1 MKRTEYARGA
11 GGSLVANREVG
22 GSGAPIV
29 YVAGGTMPIEVMHE
43 DPLHDRFLQGLAA
56 FGRLFVFDRRGIGAS
71 DPPDWDQPLIP
82 QWVDD
87 LMSVLDSRGL
97 EGVTVVGHEAGASVG
112 LGAAARAPD
121 VVARLALLH
130 GPAGDAES
138 WQQTIAE
145 WQGRMAA
152 VTARDPDAGERLLHD
167 TMPSRASDPVFR
179 AWIDRAGRLG
189 ASPAT
194 AGRIWD
200 AVFESPRDAMG
211 VPFERIETPTLV
223 LHRAQC
229 TIVPVSGS
237 ESLAARLPHG
247 RLVMLPGADYTPYA
261 GDVDAL
267 VAEIGAFVGGD
278 YRAPPPERPMLAL
291 LFTDLVGSTERAAA
305 SGDAAWRGMLARHDE
320 LVRAAIARHGGTVV
334 KTTGDGIIATFPT
347 ASRAVSGAID
357 LRAALD
363 DVGLAVRMGVHVGEV
378 AVRDDDVVGIA
389 VHVAARVMS
398 AAGPGDI
405 FVSSTVA
412 AVATGGPHRFTS
424 VDHEPLRGL
433 EGVEGEWEVLA
444 VE

>member
-1 MKRTEYARGA
+1 MKGTEYARGA
-11 GGSLVANREVG
+11 AGSLVANREVG
-22 GSGAPIV
+22 GTGDPIV
-29 YVAGGTMPIEVMHE
+29 YAAGGTMPIEVMHE

-56 FGRLFVFDRRGIGAS
+56 LGTLFVFDRRGIGAS
-71 DPPDWDQPLIP
+71 DPPDWDRPLMP

-87 LMSVLDSRGL
+87 LLSVLDYRGL
-97 EGVTVVGHEAGASVG
+97 DGVTVVGHEAGASVA

-121 VVARLALLH
+121 LIERLAVLH

-138 WQQTIAE
+138 WRQTIAE

-152 VTARDPDAGERLLHD
+152 VTARDADAGERLLVESFP
-167 TMPSRASDPVFR
+167 TRAGDPAFR

-194 AGRIWD
+194 AGRIWN
-200 AVFESPRDAMG
+200 AVFESTTAVG

-223 LHRAQC
+223 LHRAEC

-237 ESLAARLPHG
+237 QSLAARLPHG
-247 RLVMLPGADYTPYA
+247 RLVMLPGVDFAPYA

-278 YRAPPPERPMLAL
+278 YRAPLPERPMLAL

-305 SGDAAWRGMLARHDE
+305 SGDAVWRGMLAQHDE
-320 LVRAAIARHGGTVV
+320 LVRAAIARHGGTLV

-389 VHVAARVMS
+389 VHVAARIMS

-405 FVSSTVA
+405 FVSGTVA

>member
-1 MKRTEYARGA
+1 MRGTEYARGGA
-11 GGSLVANREVG
+11 GSLVANREVG
-22 GSGAPIV
+22 GTGAPIV

-56 FGRLFVFDRRGIGAS
+56 LGRLFVFDRRGIGAS

-87 LMSVLDSRGL
+87 LTSVLEYRGL
-97 EGVTVVGHEAGASVG
+97 DGVTVVGHEVGASVG
-112 LGAAARAPD
+112 LGVAARAPNLVERL
-121 VVARLALLH
+121 VVLH
-130 GPAGDAES
+130 GPAGDAQS
-138 WQQTIAE
+138 WRRTISE

-152 VTARDPDAGERLLHD
+152 VTARDADAGERLLVD
-167 TMPSRASDPVFR
+167 SMPSRAADPAFR

-194 AGRIWD
+194 AGRIWN
-200 AVFESPRDAMG
+200 AVFESTSDAVG

-237 ESLAARLPHG
+237 ESLAARLPRG

-267 VAEIGAFVGGD
+267 IAEISAFVAGD

-320 LVRAAIARHGGTVV
+320 LVRSAISRHGGTLV

-378 AVRDDDVVGIA
+378 AVSVDDVVGIA
-389 VHVAARVMS
+389 VHVAARIMG

-405 FVSSTVA
+405 FVSGTVA
-412 AVATGGPHRFTS
+412 AVATGGPHRFAH

>member
-112 LGAAARAPD
+112 LG
-121 VVARLALLH
+121 
-130 GPAGDAES
+130 
-138 WQQTIAE
+138 
-145 WQGRMAA
+145 
-152 VTARDPDAGERLLHD
+152 
-167 TMPSRASDPVFR
+167 
-179 AWIDRAGRLG
+179 
-189 ASPAT
+189 
-194 AGRIWD
+194 
-200 AVFESPRDAMG
+200 
-211 VPFERIETPTLV
+211 
-223 LHRAQC
+223 
-229 TIVPVSGS
+229 
-237 ESLAARLPHG
+237 
-247 RLVMLPGADYTPYA
+247 
-261 GDVDAL
+261 
-267 VAEIGAFVGGD
+267 AEIGAFVGGD

>member
-1 MKRTEYARGA
+1 VKGTEFAGRGA
-11 GGSLVANREVG
+11 GSLVANREVG
-22 GSGAPIV
+22 GTGAPIV
-29 YVAGGTMPIEVMHE
+29 YAAGGTMPIEVMQD

-56 FGRLFVFDRRGIGAS
+56 VGRLFVFDRRGIGAS

-87 LMSVLDSRGL
+87 LLSVLEYRGL
-97 EGVTVVGHEAGASVG
+97 DGVTVVGHDAGASVA

-121 VVARLALLH
+121 LIDRLALLH

-138 WQQTIAE
+138 WRQTIAE

-152 VTARDPDAGERLLHD
+152 VTARDAQAGERLIVD
-167 TMPSRASDPVFR
+167 TMPSRAADPAFR
-179 AWIDRAGRLG
+179 AWLDRAGRLG

-194 AGRIWD
+194 AGRIWS
-200 AVFESPRDAMG
+200 AVFESTSDAVG

-237 ESLAARLPHG
+237 ESLAARLPNG
-247 RLVMLPGADYTPYA
+247 RLVMLPGADYAPYT

-267 VAEIGAFVGGD
+267 VAEIGAFVAGD

-305 SGDAAWRGMLARHDE
+305 SGDAAWRGLLTRHDQ
-320 LVRAAIARHGGTVV
+320 LVRSAIARHGGTLV

-357 LRAALD
+357 LRAALE
-363 DVGLAVRMGVHVGEV
+363 DVGLSVRMGLHVGEV

-405 FVSSTVA
+405 FVSGTVA
-412 AVATGGPHRFTS
+412 AVATGGTHRFVH